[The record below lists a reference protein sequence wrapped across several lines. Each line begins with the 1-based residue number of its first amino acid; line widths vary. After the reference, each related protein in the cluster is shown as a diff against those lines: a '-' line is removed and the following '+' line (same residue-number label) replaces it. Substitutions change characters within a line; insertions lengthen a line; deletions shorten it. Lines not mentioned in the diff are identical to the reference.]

1 MMSAARRRLFKEVI
15 MSSMAVFLSDG
26 VEEIEALTPVDMCRR
41 AGIEVRT
48 VSIMESTKISGSHG
62 IIFYADELFKE
73 GAYDDCDL
81 LMLPGGK
88 LGTENLEKHE
98 GLLAE
103 IRKASE
109 REKYL
114 AAICAAPRILGQMEL
129 LKGKNATCYPGNER
143 LLKGARYRSE
153 LKAVTDGKIITARGM
168 GAALGFG
175 TQIIMALC
183 GGDKAE
189 EILEQVR
196 A

>member
-1 MMSAARRRLFKEVI
+1 MSK
-15 MSSMAVFLSDG
+15 MAVFLADG

-48 VSIMESTKISGSHG
+48 VSIMDTKEIKGSHG
-62 IIFYADELFKE
+62 ITFFADELFE
-73 GAYDDCDL
+73 AGAYGDCDL
-81 LMLPGGK
+81 LMLPGGG

-98 GLLAE
+98 GLLEEIKKAE
-103 IRKASE
+103 AEGR
-109 REKYL
+109 YL
-114 AAICAAPRILGQMEL
+114 AAICAAPRILGKLEM

-143 LLKGARYRSE
+143 FMKGARYHAE
-153 LKAVTDGKIITARGM
+153 LKAVTDGKIITAR

-189 EILEQVR
+189 EILETVK

>member
-1 MMSAARRRLFKEVI
+1 MSK
-15 MSSMAVFLSDG
+15 MAVFLADG

-48 VSIMESTKISGSHG
+48 VSIMGTKEIKGSHG
-62 IIFYADELFKE
+62 ITFFADELFE
-73 GAYDDCDL
+73 AGAYGDCDL
-81 LMLPGGK
+81 LMLPGGG

-98 GLLAE
+98 GLLEEIKKAE
-103 IRKASE
+103 AE
-109 REKYL
+109 GKYL
-114 AAICAAPRILGQMEL
+114 AAICAAPRILGKLEM

-143 LLKGARYRSE
+143 FMKGARYHAE

-189 EILEQVR
+189 EILETVK

>member
-1 MMSAARRRLFKEVI
+1 MSK
-15 MSSMAVFLSDG
+15 MAVFLADG

-48 VSIMESTKISGSHG
+48 VSIMETKEIKGSHG
-62 IIFYADELFKE
+62 ITFFADELFE
-73 GAYDDCDL
+73 AGAYGDCDL
-81 LMLPGGK
+81 LMLPGGG

-98 GLLAE
+98 GLLEEIKKAE
-103 IRKASE
+103 GE
-109 REKYL
+109 GKYL
-114 AAICAAPRILGQMEL
+114 AAICAAPRILGRLEL
-129 LKGKNATCYPGNER
+129 VKGKNVTCYPGNEKFM
-143 LLKGARYRSE
+143 KGARYHAE
-153 LKAVTDGKIITARGM
+153 LKAVTDGMIITARGM

-189 EILEQVR
+189 EILETVK

>member
-1 MMSAARRRLFKEVI
+1 MSK
-15 MSSMAVFLSDG
+15 MAVFLADG

-48 VSIMESTKISGSHG
+48 VSIMDTKEIKGSHG
-62 IIFYADELFKE
+62 ITFFADELFE
-73 GAYDDCDL
+73 AGAYGDCDL
-81 LMLPGGK
+81 LMLPGGG

-98 GLLAE
+98 GLLEEIKKAE
-103 IRKASE
+103 AE
-109 REKYL
+109 GKYL
-114 AAICAAPRILGQMEL
+114 AAICAAPRILGKLEM

-143 LLKGARYRSE
+143 FMKGARYHAE

-189 EILEQVR
+189 EILETVK

>member
-1 MMSAARRRLFKEVI
+1 MSK
-15 MSSMAVFLSDG
+15 MAVFLADG

-48 VSIMESTKISGSHG
+48 VSIMDTKEIKGSHG
-62 IIFYADELFKE
+62 ITFFADELFE
-73 GAYDDCDL
+73 AGAYGDCDL
-81 LMLPGGK
+81 LMLPGGG

-98 GLLAE
+98 GLLEEIKKAE
-103 IRKASE
+103 AEGR
-109 REKYL
+109 YL
-114 AAICAAPRILGQMEL
+114 AAICAAPRILGKLEM

-143 LLKGARYRSE
+143 FMKGARYHAE

-189 EILEQVR
+189 EILETVK